1 MFLTEKH
8 KKELARLDTVLLE
21 IGYELLR
28 MADSEEM
35 KREIRDIMALFQSNE
50 AVK

>member
-8 KKELARLDTVLLE
+8 KKELARLDTALLE

-28 MADSEEM
+28 RAEREEM
-35 KREIRDIMALFQSNE
+35 KREIQEIMALLQSHE